1 MSGLL
6 RPNPNSNK
14 EEEVMYIVISDYCF
28 VIPFELFII
37 CSIALSSAQQ
47 CLRAVFHKY
56 GDVYDSVDAHAA
68 LCVVAHTRE
77 QYRDTREIDQMVHVA
92 LLVLLQSA

>member
-47 CLRAVFHKY
+47 CLLVALHKY
-56 GDVYDSVDAHAA
+56 GAVYDSVDAHDA

-77 QYRDTREIDQMVHVA
+77 QYRDTREIDQMLHVA
-92 LLVLLQSA
+92 QCMLLQSV